1 MQAETIT
8 GKTSF
13 MQKYSW
19 PLGIVVGLGLFMGMT
34 IYFVKKAFSERV
46 DLVATDYYYRDKMF
60 SERLAREKRLLA
72 KGGGQMSATKET
84 VQISLPAYFSGKEI
98 KGTLYAYSPLN
109 PADDFSQTISFRG
122 EKFTAPVAL
131 KTGQRWRVS
140 LDFTS
145 AGEGY
150 YYQALLNQ

>member
-1 MQAETIT
+1 MQTEALTE
-8 GKTSF
+8 KSSF

-19 PLGIVVGLGLFMGMT
+19 PLGIVVGLVLFMGMT

-60 SERLAREKRLLA
+60 SERLTREKRLIA
-72 KGGGQMSATKET
+72 KGGGQMSATKES
-84 VQISLPAYFSGKEI
+84 VQISLPAFFAGKEI
-98 KGTLYAYSPLN
+98 TGTLYAYSPLN
-109 PADDFSQTISFRG
+109 PAEDFSRAVTFRG
-122 EKFTAPVAL
+122 DKYAAPVAL
-131 KTGQRWRVS
+131 KPGQRWRIS

-150 YYQALLNQ
+150 YYQTLLNQ